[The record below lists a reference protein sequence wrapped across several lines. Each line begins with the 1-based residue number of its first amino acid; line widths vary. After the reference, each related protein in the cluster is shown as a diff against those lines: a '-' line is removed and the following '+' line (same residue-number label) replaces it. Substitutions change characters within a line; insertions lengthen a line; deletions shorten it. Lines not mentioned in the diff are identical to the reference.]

1 MTMTQRALM
10 TRFVCVIFIGLLY
23 ALPCLAAKWYEGGNL
38 HGDNLTSW
46 MIATDQNQLA
56 TVADFVAGMTDP
68 DLLRATDEATL
79 KKASET
85 VAACITT
92 FAEAGVFDKRMRVVE
107 AARLCM
113 RDNQKACPF
122 LLSKAEP
129 AQKAA
134 PPAAAITT
142 EQLRDQVREL
152 LSELDGFRASPVFK
166 QCIYGCGKDNPG
178 KAWNIKRDALQKQM
192 SPQLDAPVELKAAPA
207 GLWSLGMAYGKGKE
221 GEAKRIRA
229 EIEQALKE

>member
-1 MTMTQRALM
+1 MIM
-10 TRFVCVIFIGLLY
+10 TRRTLMARLVCVIFIGLLY
-23 ALPCLAAKWYEGGNL
+23 ALPCRAAKWHED
-38 HGDNLTSW
+38 DNLTSW
-46 MIATDQNQLA
+46 MISTDQYQMDM
-56 TVADFVAGMTDP
+56 VADFVASTTDP
-68 DLLRATDEATL
+68 TLLRATSKATL
-79 KKASET
+79 KKASEA

-92 FAEAGVFDKRMRVVE
+92 FAEAGVFDRRMRIAE

-113 RDNQKACPF
+113 RDNQKAYPF

-152 LSELDGFRASPVFK
+152 LAELDGFRDTPVFR

-178 KAWNIKRDALQKQM
+178 KAWNAKRDALQKQM
-192 SPQLDAPVELKAAPA
+192 SPQLDSPVELKAAPA

-229 EIEQALKE
+229 EIEQALKGQ